1 MKTGIVVAVLGL
13 TLQPAIASAQTAVP
27 PSATDQRRYDGM
39 SILEGTL
46 TGAVKSA
53 AQRIGKELQSNTPNA
68 MLFTGEARAKGF
80 TLDGYGVFFYVE
92 IPAVDLTVTFM
103 VDSIERD
110 AQRRLEPR
118 SPAALGA
125 VNSRADPPSSS
136 NPKETL
142 RNLASDD
149 PAQRWRDS
157 VKLALVDAMLEHSKS
172 LELRPDEWLSVAAR
186 GSEGGLLPNEIYQLT
201 TIVLRV
207 KGSDLSDYLAGRL
220 TKDEARLKV
229 EVRQF

>member
-1 MKTGIVVAVLGL
+1 VKTGIVVAVLGL
-13 TLQPAIASAQTAVP
+13 TLQPAMASAQTAVP

-46 TGAVKSA
+46 TGAVRSA
-53 AQRIGKELQSNTPNA
+53 ASKIAKDLQSNTPNA

-92 IPAVDLTVTFM
+92 IPAVNLELTFM
-103 VDSIERD
+103 VESIERD
-110 AQRRLEPR
+110 AQRRLELP
-118 SPAALGA
+118 SAAAPGT
-125 VNSRADPPSSS
+125 VNSRRELPSPS

-142 RNLASDD
+142 QNLASDD
-149 PAQRWRDS
+149 PAQRWRDT

-172 LELRPDEWLSVAAR
+172 LELKPDEWLSVAAR

>member
-1 MKTGIVVAVLGL
+1 MKNAIVLAVLSL
-13 TLQPAIASAQTAVP
+13 TLLSSMASAQTPVR
-27 PSATDQRRYDGM
+27 PSPEDQRRYDGM

-46 TGAVKSA
+46 TGAVRSA
-53 AQRIGKELQSNTPNA
+53 ARTIAKELQTNTPNA

-92 IPAVDLTVTFM
+92 IPAVDLTVTLM

-110 AQRRLEPR
+110 AQQRRLDTVNNKVD
-118 SPAALGA
+118 PA
-125 VNSRADPPSSS
+125 PPSA
-136 NPKETL
+136 KETL
-142 RNLASDD
+142 RNLTVDD
-149 PAQRWRDS
+149 PAQRWRDA

-172 LELRPDEWLSVAAR
+172 LELKPDEWLSVAAR

-201 TIVLRV
+201 TVVLRV
-207 KGSDLSDYLAGRL
+207 KGSDLTDYLAGRL
-220 TKDEARLKV
+220 TKEEARQKV

>member
-1 MKTGIVVAVLGL
+1 MKTGIVVALCGL
-13 TLQPAIASAQTAVP
+13 TLQPAIASGQTAVS
-27 PSATDQRRYDGM
+27 PSATDQRRHDGM

-68 MLFTGEARAKGF
+68 MLFTGEARARGF

-110 AQRRLEPR
+110 AQRRFD
-118 SPAALGA
+118 A
-125 VNSRADPPSSS
+125 VNNKPDTPSPST
-136 NPKETL
+136 PKETL
-142 RNLASDD
+142 RTLASDD

-172 LELRPDEWLSVAAR
+172 LELKPDEWLSVAAR
-186 GSEGGLLPNEIYQLT
+186 GSEGGLLPNEIYQLS